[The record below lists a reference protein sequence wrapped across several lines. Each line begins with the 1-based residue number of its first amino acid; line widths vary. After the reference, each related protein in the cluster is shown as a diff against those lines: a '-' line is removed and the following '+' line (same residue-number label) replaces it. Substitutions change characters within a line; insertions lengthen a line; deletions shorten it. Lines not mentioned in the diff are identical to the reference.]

1 MKRTRLLAALFLI
14 FCGTTA
20 TAQVGWQLGLRVVP
34 SKTWVL
40 NGADSDIQSRWPD
53 SLSRVGTYG
62 VQFGLA
68 YGYCFTKNLGAMG
81 NLLYSTQGQHHTY
94 VYDKLETGGELRKV
108 TVVNELRLRYIK
120 LPFLFKYTTN
130 SDRKVAFAAEA
141 GPQISFLVSEL
152 ERTSDKRYRF
162 EQMPNYYITNFP
174 ERIHTLRR
182 ADFGAVLGV
191 GADVKLRFNIKM
203 NVQLRW
209 DFGFVDVEKKDETF
223 NLTVDGVT
231 NEVKYYDFRPPN
243 DPNYTLHR
251 DYSSNRGPANNMTL
265 GLGIGFTYIFI
276 PNFHY

>member
-1 MKRTRLLAALFLI
+1 ML

-20 TAQVGWQLGLRVVP
+20 MAQVGWQLGMRAIP
-34 SKTWVL
+34 SRTWVL
-40 NGADSDIQSRWPD
+40 NGADGDIQSRWPD

-81 NLLYSTQGQHHTY
+81 NLIYSTQGQHHTY
-94 VYDKLETGGELRKV
+94 AYLKLDADGQYRKV
-108 TVVNELRLRYIK
+108 TVLNELRLRYVK
-120 LPFLFKYTTN
+120 LPFMFKYTTD
-130 SDRKVAFAAEA
+130 SDRKVAFAAEI
-141 GPQISFLVSEL
+141 GPQLSFLVSEL
-152 ERTSDKRYRF
+152 ERTGDKRFRF

-174 ERIHTLRR
+174 RRIETLRR
-182 ADFGAVLGV
+182 TDFGAVVGV

-203 NVQLRW
+203 NIQLRW
-209 DFGFVDVEKKDETF
+209 DMGFVDVEKKDETF
-223 NLTVDGVT
+223 DLTVDGIT
-231 NEVKYYDFRPPN
+231 QEVKYYDFRPPN

-251 DYSSNRGPANNMTL
+251 DYSSRRGASNNMTL